1 MSKYLKGN
9 YELSKDGAK
18 PEEKTPDEPSKNT
31 VTQEFE
37 RRALGR
43 LGGSIAFVLK
53 GKTFVWNGEAQPGP
67 ATRTADGAP
76 PREGEPR

>member
-9 YELSKDGAK
+9 YSIPQEEAEGK
-18 PEEKTPDEPSKNT
+18 PAGEPSQK

-37 RRALGR
+37 RKALER

-53 GKTFVWNGEAQPGP
+53 KNTFVWKGDPPG
-67 ATRTADGAP
+67 
-76 PREGEPR
+76 

>member
-9 YELSKDGAK
+9 YELPKGSS
-18 PEEKTPDEPSKNT
+18 EPDKKEGET

-37 RRALGR
+37 RRALER

-53 GKTFVWNGEAQPGP
+53 KAFVWKGES
-67 ATRTADGAP
+67 
-76 PREGEPR
+76 